1 MTKVIKTIPSN
12 CCGVR
17 NKIQKRYLPMEQ
29 ELPKIRSVHMTH
41 LYLSVPK
48 NLKKFL
54 NEFRQILKDN
64 FQKII
69 VAGEE
74 RYSCG
79 QEHTRLNP
87 DWEPFQHL
95 ERYCLEQ
102 GLDEFE
108 VKDFLKEY
116 LQRQIICECD
126 ILIDRKE
133 QRKRDLIK
141 QFGLDFEGYDLVD

>member
-1 MTKVIKTIPSN
+1 MKMPPK
-12 CCGVR
+12 
-17 NKIQKRYLPMEQ
+17 
-29 ELPKIRSVHMTH
+29 LPKMRTVHMTY
-41 LYLSVPK
+41 LYLSDPK
-48 NLKKFL
+48 SLEKFL

-64 FQKII
+64 YQKNI

-87 DWEPFQHL
+87 NWEPFQHL

-102 GLDEFE
+102 GLDDFE
-108 VKDFLKEY
+108 VRDFLQEY
-116 LQRQIICECD
+116 LNRRIICECD
-126 ILIDRKE
+126 ILIDRRKE
-133 QRKRDLIK
+133 RKRDLIE